1 MSFEYIVRTYG
12 YLGLFLG
19 TFFEGETILIVGGF
33 TAHLGYLKLPWVMLF
48 AFLGA
53 FSGDQLFFFIGR
65 YKGRTLLSRFPK
77 LQIRVDK
84 VHKAIERYHD
94 LIILGF
100 RFVYGIRILTPF
112 VLGLDKGVK
121 VRRFLVFNTLGA
133 LIWSVAVSLGG
144 FFSGAALQILIEDIR
159 HYELEAILGMCLIGL
174 TLWAIHRYRGQ
185 RSLNRDRQE
194 GPASD
199 HK

>member
-1 MSFEYIVRTYG
+1 MSFEYFVRTYG
-12 YLGLFLG
+12 YPGLFLG

-33 TAHLGYLKLPWVMLF
+33 TAHLGYLKLPLVMLF

-65 YKGRTLLSRFPK
+65 YKGYTLLSRFPK

-84 VHKAIERYHD
+84 VHKAIERYHS

-112 VLGLDKGVK
+112 VLGLDQGVK
-121 VRRFLVFNTLGA
+121 AGRFLVINTLGA
-133 LIWSVAVSLGG
+133 LLWSVAVSLGG
-144 FFSGAALQILIEDIR
+144 YFFGAALEILIEDIR
-159 HYELEAILGMCLIGL
+159 HYELEAILGMCLIGF
-174 TLWAIHRYRGQ
+174 TLWAIHHYREK
-185 RSLNRDRQE
+185 RSFNRNR
-194 GPASD
+194 
-199 HK
+199 